1 MLYRFGTIVVLLLCC
16 VAFVCAEDTP
26 ATQPAVIEASDT
38 AGLNAKK
45 GETITVEGVVESAR
59 WSSTGKVLNV
69 VFKDTE
75 KDKGLLCAAFDKN
88 KEKLDAA
95 FGGDAPAQWTGAK
108 VRVTGKLENYGGK
121 IEAWKDRPQ
130 IVIQYPEQ
138 VVIVEPKK

>member
-1 MLYRFGTIVVLLLCC
+1 MLKRFGLSAFLVICC
-16 VAFVCAEDTP
+16 LSVARAEDAP
-26 ATQPAVIEASDT
+26 ATQPAVVQASDT
-38 AGLNAKK
+38 AALNAKK
-45 GETITVEGVVESAR
+45 GETVTVEGVVESAR
-59 WSSTGKVLNV
+59 WSSSGKVLNV

-95 FGGDAPAQWTGAK
+95 FGGDAPGQWNGAK
-108 VRVTGKLENYGGK
+108 VRITGKVENYGGK

-130 IVIQYPEQ
+130 ILIQYPEQ